1 MAVTKI
7 CVIREQLEKTVQY
20 AANEKKTSLDGVIDY
35 AVNPDKTEQR
45 LFESCLNCGSVA
57 TAYAD
62 MARTKQRFNK
72 NSGVLGYH
80 FIQSFQP
87 GELTPEQ
94 THAIGVEFAE
104 RLFGD
109 HFEVVVGT
117 HLDKSHLHNHIV
129 VNSVSFQDGKKLR
142 CNMDTYFNQIQKI
155 SDDLCREHGLSVIT
169 PKGKGLTH
177 QEWQAKAAGKPTIR
191 SQLRADVDSIIAKS
205 LNFTTFLDA
214 LKKSG
219 YEVKYGNVKHTA
231 VRPPYSKRFIRLDSL
246 GEHYTDAAIE
256 QRILQQRT
264 WSRKQLQ
271 QPKCRYRC
279 KGSIHKAKKHTGFT
293 ALYFHYVYLLRGAVK
308 GTGRKKVSRFLLE
321 DTIKF
326 DRYLAQHKFLVQN
339 HIDTTA
345 DLLAVKTALQA
356 KIESAVAERK
366 PLYDERRIADE
377 PQKEALSQQIAAHTS
392 RIKSL
397 RHNFRLCQQIETGA
411 ERVRGRVHDAQKII
425 AKEELNHESRQRS
438 RRADDPRGYPNLR
451 GGSEIIGAGGEKLS
465 RPVSGAGKS
474 EPEVGGKNEH
484 EAAAEKRERTAD
496 F

>member
-20 AANEKKTSLDGVIDY
+20 AANEKKTSLGGVIDY

-57 TAYAD
+57 TAYDD
-62 MARTKQRFNK
+62 MARTKQRFVK
-72 NSGVLGYH
+72 NGGVLGYH
-80 FIQSFQP
+80 FIQSFKP

-94 THAIGVEFAE
+94 THEIGVEFAK

-109 HFEVVVGT
+109 RFEVVVGT
-117 HLDKSHLHNHIV
+117 HLDKHHLHNHIV
-129 VNSVSFQDGKKLR
+129 VNSVSFRDGKKLR
-142 CNMDTYFNQIQKI
+142 CNMGTYFNQVQRI

-177 QEWQAKAAGKPTIR
+177 QEWKAKKEGKPTIR
-191 SQLRADVDSIIAKS
+191 SQICRDIDGLITKS
-205 LNFTTFLDA
+205 LNFTTFLDL
-214 LKKSG
+214 LKRSG
-219 YEVKYGNVKHTA
+219 YEVKYGNYKHTA

-246 GEHYTDAAIE
+246 GEQYTDAGIE
-256 QRILQQRT
+256 RRILQQRS
-264 WSRKQLQ
+264 WSRKTLPP
-271 QPKCRYRC
+271 PKRQYRY
-279 KGSIHKAKKHTGFT
+279 KGSFQKSKKHTGFT

-321 DTIKF
+321 DTVKF
-326 DRYLAQHKFLVQN
+326 DRYLTQHKFLVQN

-345 DLLAVKTALQA
+345 DLLAVKAALWV
-356 KIESAVAERK
+356 KIETAVAKRK

-377 PQKEALSQQIAAHTS
+377 PQKETLSRQIAAHTA

-397 RHNFRLCQQIETGA
+397 RHDFQLCRQIEADA
-411 ERVRGRVHDAQKII
+411 ERVHSRVHDAQKI
-425 AKEELNHESRQRS
+425 AVKEELNHEPRQRS

-451 GGSEIIGAGGEKLS
+451 GGSEAGGAGSEEFS
-465 RPVSGAGKS
+465 RFVSGAGKR
-474 EPEVGGKNEH
+474 EPEAGRQDEH
-484 EAAAEKRERTAD
+484 EEAAEKR
-496 F
+496 

>member
-20 AANEKKTSLDGVIDY
+20 AANEKKTTLDGVIDY

-62 MARTKQRFNK
+62 MGRTKQRFNK
-72 NSGVLGYH
+72 SGGVLGYH
-80 FIQSFQP
+80 FIQSFKP

-94 THAIGVEFAE
+94 THAIGMEFAK

-109 HFEVVVGT
+109 RFEVVVGT

-142 CNMDTYFNQIQKI
+142 CNMDTYFNQVQKI

-169 PKGKGLTH
+169 PKGKGLSH
-177 QEWQAKAAGKPTIR
+177 QEWQAKKEGKPSIR
-191 SQLRADVDSIIAKS
+191 SQIRGDIDSLIATS

-219 YEVKYGNVKHTA
+219 YEVKHGKYKHTA

-246 GEHYTDAAIE
+246 GEQYTDAAIE

-264 WSRKQLQ
+264 WSRKPLI
-271 QPKCRYRC
+271 QPKRHYRC
-279 KGSIHKAKKHTGFT
+279 KGSIHKTKKHTGFT

-308 GTGRKKVSRFLLE
+308 GTGRKKISRFLLE
-321 DTIKF
+321 DTVKF
-326 DRYLAQHKFLVQN
+326 DRYLAQHRFLYEN

-345 DLLAVKTALQA
+345 DLLTVKTALQA
-356 KIESAVAERK
+356 KIDTAVAERK
-366 PLYDERRIADE
+366 PLYDERRMADE

-392 RIKSL
+392 HIKSL
-397 RHNFRLCQQIETGA
+397 RHDFRLCQQIETDAG
-411 ERVRGRVHDAQKII
+411 RVRDRIHDAQKILK
-425 AKEELNHESRQRS
+425 KEELTLEPRQRS
-438 RRADDPRGYPNLR
+438 RRANDPRGHPNLR
-451 GGSEIIGAGGEKLS
+451 GGSEISGAGGEEFS
-465 RPVSGAGKS
+465 RPVSGTGQGQR
-474 EPEVGGKNEH
+474 ETGGKNQNDPTT
-484 EAAAEKRERTAD
+484 EKRERTAD